1 MIEEHENDFVNVP
14 VPRRYV
20 LDVYAFLAA
29 REQKN
34 SIISSTE
41 LAGKDNRNQWWV
53 ANGRIARLKQATTN
67 KTVLT
72 LLNLAA
78 RHPKEWISFAK
89 VCQEAGC
96 SSNQARADL
105 RGLTLMIPKLF
116 PDTNQGAL
124 WPVEI
129 RDKEGSPIHYRMSE
143 EIALQWN
150 QSPA

>member
-1 MIEEHENDFVNVP
+1 MIEEHEDDFVNVP

-20 LDVYAFLAA
+20 LDVYGFLAA

-34 SIISSTE
+34 STISPTE
-41 LAGKDNRNQWWV
+41 LAGKENRNQWWE
-53 ANGRIARLKQATTN
+53 AYGRVARLRQATTN

-78 RHPKEWISFAK
+78 RQPTEWVSFAD
-89 VCQEAGC
+89 VCREAGC

-116 PDTNQGAL
+116 PDTNQGAW

-129 RDKEGSPIHYRMSE
+129 RDREGSPIQYCMSE
-143 EIALQWN
+143 EIARQWN
-150 QSPA
+150 RGPA